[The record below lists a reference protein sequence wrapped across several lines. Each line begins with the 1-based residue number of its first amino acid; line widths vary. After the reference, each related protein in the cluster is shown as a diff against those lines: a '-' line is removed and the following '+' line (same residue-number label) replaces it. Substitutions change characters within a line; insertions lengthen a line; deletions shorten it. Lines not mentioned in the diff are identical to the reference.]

1 MSNEAVH
8 QEKEA
13 RRWSHL
19 VISSYATVAKSN
31 SVLMASHMH
40 LFRRPQQLGCHYY
53 ERQGPVPGLVCRR
66 FKLSCHQSSL
76 PCPYPTRTCASVP
89 ADGPADEIVPSLAKD
104 PNVEA
109 EKKRALQYTNDSK
122 KPNVHIGLHYE
133 LVKDEYGLPS
143 HIHVLIGE
151 EKHRWVG
158 CSIVEG
164 FCIRSCRTLPI
175 WTNRQLFPSIF
186 IGQC

>member
-1 MSNEAVH
+1 
-8 QEKEA
+8 
-13 RRWSHL
+13 
-19 VISSYATVAKSN
+19 
-31 SVLMASHMH
+31 
-40 LFRRPQQLGCHYY
+40 
-53 ERQGPVPGLVCRR
+53 
-66 FKLSCHQSSL
+66 
-76 PCPYPTRTCASVP
+76 
-89 ADGPADEIVPSLAKD
+89 
-104 PNVEA
+104 
-109 EKKRALQYTNDSK
+109 
-122 KPNVHIGLHYE
+122 

>member
-1 MSNEAVH
+1 
-8 QEKEA
+8 
-13 RRWSHL
+13 
-19 VISSYATVAKSN
+19 
-31 SVLMASHMH
+31 MH

-76 PCPYPTRTCASVP
+76 PCPYLTRTCASVP

-151 EKHRWVG
+151 EKHRWFKK
-158 CSIVEG
+158 IVYHTNHSNVE
-164 FCIRSCRTLPI
+164 RSLL
-175 WTNRQLFPSIF
+175 NRENVQQTVRLLLAHAFQHSDPELTSLFTELY
-186 IGQC
+186 

>member
-1 MSNEAVH
+1 M
-8 QEKEA
+8 
-13 RRWSHL
+13 
-19 VISSYATVAKSN
+19 
-31 SVLMASHMH
+31 
-40 LFRRPQQLGCHYY
+40 
-53 ERQGPVPGLVCRR
+53 
-66 FKLSCHQSSL
+66 SL
-76 PCPYPTRTCASVP
+76 PHEDLTAVCASVP
-89 ADGPADEIVPSLAKD
+89 ADGPADEILASVPSLAKD

-133 LVKDEYGLPS
+133 LIKDEYGLPS

-151 EKHRWVG
+151 EKHRGVG
-158 CSIVEG
+158 CSSYIVEG
-164 FCIRSCRTLPI
+164 FRIRSCRTLPI